1 MKRNGK
7 ISELGKGMCKK
18 RPVQSSCWLLQELP
32 IPQPLVLAN
41 PNDCGKAHWLLVTK
55 KELGL
60 PNPCCWHRVPAMG
73 HTCTPSPKG
82 QKRGHRPQEASFSR
96 GPPAHPPFTLLNG
109 PYTGLFPDWLP
120 WEQLPVNWNLTV
132 TLRSPVAAWQM
143 LILPTSTCSVCEALY
158 NFL

>member
-1 MKRNGK
+1 MEEVKRNGK
-7 ISELGKGMCKK
+7 ISELGKGTCKK

-32 IPQPLVLAN
+32 IPQPLALAN

-82 QKRGHRPQEASFSR
+82 QKREV
-96 GPPAHPPFTLLNG
+96 
-109 PYTGLFPDWLP
+109 TGLRKPPSAGVL
-120 WEQLPVNWNLTV
+120 LHTHLS
-132 TLRSPVAAWQM
+132 LS
-143 LILPTSTCSVCEALY
+143 
-158 NFL
+158 